1 MLNISKHK
9 IRSYINYEKYN
20 SLSNVENRT
29 SSRLLIR
36 LLTGFSLLVLL
47 IFFLPWT
54 QNIRSQG
61 NVTTLKPDQRPQ
73 TIHSVLPGRIENWY
87 VMEGDYVQKGDTIIF
102 ISEVKDEYFDP
113 NLLTRTKEQMQSKEM
128 AVRSYEEKVKALDN
142 QIEALAETKVLKL
155 EQARNKFKQAQ
166 LKIASDS
173 MEYQAAVTN
182 HEIAQ
187 EQLERVEQLYKE
199 GLKSLTDL
207 ETRRLNVQ
215 KTKADMISAENKLLT
230 SRNELIN
237 AKVELSSIEAQ
248 FRDEIAKAESEK
260 FTALSNKFD
269 AEATMTKLQN
279 QYINYVV
286 RTGMYYITA
295 PQNGYITET
304 LQAGIGE
311 LVKEGEPLVSIMPAD
326 FDLAVEM
333 YVKPLDL
340 PLLQKGQDVR
350 IQFEGWPAIVFS
362 GWPNVSYGTYGGE
375 IFAIDNF
382 ISKNG
387 KFRVLVAPDPQ
398 TVPWPDALRPGSGTS
413 SMVLLKDVPIWY
425 ELWRQINGFPPDY
438 YTNQMATQKEV
449 K

>member
-9 IRSYINYEKYN
+9 VRSYINHEKYK
-20 SLSNVENRT
+20 SLSNVENRKST
-29 SSRLLIR
+29 KWLIR
-36 LLTGFSLLVLL
+36 LLTGFFILILL

-54 QNIRSQG
+54 QNIRSEG

-73 TIHSVLPGRIENWY
+73 TIHSVLPGRIEEWF
-87 VMEGDYVQKGDTIIF
+87 VLEGDYVQKGDTIIF

-113 NLLTRTKEQMQSKEM
+113 NLLTRTKEQIQAKEM
-128 AVRSYEEKVKALDN
+128 AVRSYEEKVKALNN
-142 QIEALAETKVLKL
+142 QIEALAETRVLKL
-155 EQARNKFKQAQ
+155 EQAENKVKQAH
-166 LKIASDS
+166 LRIASDS
-173 MEYQAAVTN
+173 MDYRAAVTN
-182 HEIAQ
+182 YEIAQ
-187 EQLERVEQLYKE
+187 QQLERTEQLYQE

-237 AKVELSSIEAQ
+237 AMVELSSIEAQ
-248 FRDEIAKAESEK
+248 FRDEISKAQSEK

-269 AEATMTKLQN
+269 AEAAMTKLQN
-279 QYINYVV
+279 QYSNYVV

-311 LVKEGEPLVSIMPAD
+311 LVKEGEPLISIMPAN
-326 FDLAVEM
+326 FQLAVEM

-340 PLLQKGQDVR
+340 PLLKKGQDVR

-398 TVPWPDALRPGSGTS
+398 TEPWPDALRPGSGTS

-438 YTNQMATQKEV
+438 YTEEMITQVETK
-449 K
+449 